1 MKGWHAMLTLRK
13 REDRGRTRLG
23 WLDGK
28 HSFSFGRYVD
38 RKNMGFRSLR
48 VINDDVIAPGGGFGM
63 HPHEE
68 MEILTFVMD
77 GALEHA
83 DSTGGGAVIR
93 SGDVQRMSAG
103 TGIRHSEFNASKTDP
118 VRLLQVWIM
127 PGTPGVEPGY
137 EQIGAA
143 AIDRKDRLALVASPA
158 GNDGAVTIHAD
169 ASVYSARLSPSGTVT
184 HQLTPKRGAWVQV
197 YAGEVIVNG
206 QALRDGDG
214 LAIENETAIEISG
227 GADGG
232 ELLLFDLA

>member
-1 MKGWHAMLTLRK
+1 MLTIRK
-13 REDRGRTRLG
+13 AEERGRTRLD

-38 RKNMGFRSLR
+38 RANMGFRSLR
-48 VINDDVIAPGGGFGM
+48 VINDDVVAPGGGFGM

-68 MEILTFVMD
+68 MEILTFVID

-127 PGTPGVEPGY
+127 PGTLGVEPGY
-137 EQIGAA
+137 EQISAKV
-143 AIDRKDRLALVASPA
+143 IDREDRLALVASPEGGGEA
-158 GNDGAVTIHAD
+158 AVIHAD
-169 ASVYSARLSPSGTVT
+169 ARVYSARLSSGANVS
-184 HQLTPKRGAWVQV
+184 HDMEAGRGAWVQV
-197 YAGEVIVNG
+197 YAGAITVNG
-206 QALRDGDG
+206 QTLRDGDG
-214 LAIENETAIEISG
+214 LAIESESRIAITGGSG
-227 GADGG
+227 GG

>member
-1 MKGWHAMLTLRK
+1 MMTLRK
-13 REDRGRTRLG
+13 REERGSTRLD

-38 RKNMGFRSLR
+38 RENMGFRSLR
-48 VINDDVIAPGGGFGM
+48 VINDDVVAPGGGFGM

-68 MEILTFVMD
+68 MEILTFVIE

-137 EQIGAA
+137 EQINAA
-143 AIDRKDRLALVASPA
+143 AIDRDDRLALVAAPDA
-158 GNDGAVTIHAD
+158 GTDAVTLHAD
-169 ASVYSARLSPSGTVT
+169 ARVYSARLSHGATVSQ
-184 HQLTPKRGAWVQV
+184 QLGGGRGAWVQV

-206 QALRDGDG
+206 QTLRDGDG
-214 LAIENETAIEISG
+214 LAIEDEARIDIIG
-227 GADGG
+227 GPDGG
-232 ELLLFDLA
+232 ELLLFDLV